1 MTQLTK
7 QIHQLF
13 TQAHHIVIIPH
24 QNPDGDAMGSATAF
38 MEYLNHLQK
47 KGTIFCATPISEK
60 WHFLHHPRFSTCD
73 PELFKDTSID
83 LIVVLDSGDLRYAGV
98 DHLVKDHP
106 AKIINIDHHQTN
118 EHFGHFN
125 LVIPTA
131 ASTTEVLYTFFRH
144 NHIPYTPR
152 MATALLTG
160 FITDTDSFT
169 NAATSADAM
178 AAAGELLRHGGN
190 LHTVTGSTV
199 RNKSLESL
207 KLWGIALSRLQ
218 KHEPLDITYTYI
230 TQEDLKECNIQENEV
245 EGIANL
251 LNNLENTKIAMV
263 LKQTSEGSVK
273 GSLRT
278 TRDDVDVSLIAQKMG
293 GGGHKKAAGFSAS
306 GTIQEVLNTILTSA

>member
-1 MTQLTK
+1 
-7 QIHQLF
+7 
-13 TQAHHIVIIPH
+13 
-24 QNPDGDAMGSATAF
+24 
-38 MEYLNHLQK
+38 
-47 KGTIFCATPISEK
+47 
-60 WHFLHHPRFSTCD
+60 
-73 PELFKDTSID
+73 
-83 LIVVLDSGDLRYAGV
+83 
-98 DHLVKDHP
+98 
-106 AKIINIDHHQTN
+106 
-118 EHFGHFN
+118 
-125 LVIPTA
+125 
-131 ASTTEVLYTFFRH
+131 
-144 NHIPYTPR
+144 
-152 MATALLTG
+152 
-160 FITDTDSFT
+160 
-169 NAATSADAM
+169 
-178 AAAGELLRHGGN
+178 
-190 LHTVTGSTV
+190 VTGSTV